1 MTTIISSGSVQSGH
15 EIAPVGSGQSLL
27 VEAGGTAISA
37 KITAGTEV
45 ISGVDSGAVVTE
57 HGFQVLSSGGLAVGG
72 SVSSDAWQ
80 VIHRG
85 AESLSTTIAGGGSQF
100 VSSGGLASAA
110 HIASGGAQILIDEG
124 SAIDTVIDQGAY
136 EAINGNWSGMSTT
149 TVASGSTVHSGG
161 LIGVDTYGTLADVSL
176 RSGGV
181 VLVQSG
187 GIVSGGSIES
197 GGYLIMTPGAVVTDM
212 PAGAAIVQSGIVVI
226 QSFSDVALQSSS
238 LSQDLGSGVEELV
251 LPGGVVSG
259 GTLSSG
265 AALHVYSGGLTSD
278 VTLSGSFE
286 VVSSGG
292 IASGTIIDQASVEYV
307 FSGGFASGTVVV
319 SGFAI
324 VEAGGSATGVTV
336 SAGGNLTV
344 DGSYNVSSVAGVVT
358 GATIL
363 DGATLYV
370 GFVGSATDVTVQSG
384 GAAYIFG
391 TLSSGSLESGA
402 YAIVESAVSK
412 VEASGAAGIL
422 ADSVISGAAVV
433 VESGGVLTGDRI
445 SDGSVVLVESGGSSV
460 DTTVSAGGTLILLSG
475 AAVSTTTASGGAI
488 ITSGAVA
495 IAGPSSVTVSMGV
508 DSAAVGSGTSAYIL
522 SGGVASGVVVQN
534 YGSLEVQSGGTAINT
549 VLTAGGAL
557 VVDSGAIVSG
567 AVTFSGIEASIEF
580 SALSAG
586 EILISGFAASDALT
600 FDMIS
605 GGSAVLSII
614 SGHEIEI
621 AGTEMGASGLVSA
634 FVSLDPSSS
643 YVASDFTVTNTT
655 SGTAEVTF
663 APSPKDDGSSLAS
676 AAVVP
681 VDIPLYVLPYNS
693 GYKVGI
699 EISLD
704 GGTTYKMYEFD
715 TGGTGFYASY
725 NPAWW
730 SSYTPV
736 SSAPAIFSYT
746 SGNTYTA
753 SVVST
758 NLTFQTTGGNSI
770 STAAD
775 IGLISS
781 AENPNTFTNQ
791 AWNADLTN
799 VTTSTAPLE
808 DNFYGDF
815 GVGLGSAEDGIENVL
830 AQLGSGLSD
839 GFIITVGTNDSSGEV
854 GNLQVGLTAEDIASY
869 TTVVLMQGEN
879 ALDTFANSG
888 ESTYQEL
895 LAEGMYIISG
905 YVENNMTPTSTPT
918 SGTTDYVF
926 DTGAPETQIHIGTT
940 VHTSGT
946 LSGAMLSAGAASPN
960 DSGWVLNVSSGGFQV
975 SDGNAIGNTTGYI
988 NTGLNAFW
996 GVSVMFDIAD
1006 GILGFKL
1013 MCFAAGTAIRTPRG
1027 DVAVEALR
1035 VGDQVRTVTG
1045 EARRITWIGHRAIDC
1060 RRHPQPDAVLPVC
1073 VAAHAFGRGVP
1084 ERDLYLSPDHA
1095 VYLDGVLI
1103 PVKYFIDGQNIR
1115 QGVRANLTYYHIELS
1130 SHDVILAE
1138 GLPVETYLAMDDR
1151 SSFANG
1157 GTVVQAYPVFAP
1169 QAEDAQLHW
1178 DARGYAPLVVTGPK
1192 LDALR
1197 RALAERAAPLS
1208 GPVSV
1213 AAQPRR

>member
-37 KITAGTEV
+37 NITAGTEM

-57 HGFQVLSSGGLAVGG
+57 HGFQVLFPGGLAVGG
-72 SVSSDAWQ
+72 SISSDAWQ

-85 AESLSTTIAGGGSQF
+85 AESLSATVANGGSQF

-110 HIASGGAQILIDEG
+110 HIASGGAQILIDG
-124 SAIDTVIDQGAY
+124 GTAIDTIIDQGAY
-136 EAINGNWSGMSTT
+136 ETINGNWSGMSTT
-149 TVASGSTVHSGG
+149 TLASGSTVHSGG
-161 LIGVDTYGTLADVSL
+161 LIGVDTYGRLADVSL

-212 PAGAAIVQSGIVVI
+212 PAGAAIVQSGVVVI
-226 QSFSDVALQSSS
+226 QSFADVALQSSS
-238 LSQDLGSGVEELV
+238 LSQNLGSGVEELV

-265 AALHVYSGGLTSD
+265 AALHVYSSGLTSD

-292 IASGTIIDQASVEYV
+292 IAFGTIIDQASVEYV
-307 FSGGFASGTVVV
+307 FSGGSASGSVVK

-324 VEAGGSATGVTV
+324 VEAGGSATAVTV

-344 DGSYNVSSVAGVVT
+344 DGSYNVSSVAGIVT

-370 GFVGSATDVTVQSG
+370 DFVGSATDVTVQNG
-384 GAAYIFG
+384 GGAYIFG
-391 TLSSGSLESGA
+391 TLSSSRLESGA

-412 VEASGAAGIL
+412 VEASGSAGIL

-433 VESGGVLTGDRI
+433 VESGGVLTGDTI
-445 SDGSVVLVESGGSSV
+445 ADGGVVLVESGGSSV
-460 DTTVSAGGTLILLSG
+460 DTTVSAGGTLVLLSG
-475 AAVSTTTASGGAI
+475 AAVSTTVSAGGAI

-495 IAGPSSVTVSMGV
+495 IAGQSSVTVSMGV

-534 YGSLEVQSGGTAINT
+534 YGSLEIQSGGTAINT
-549 VLTAGGAL
+549 VLAAGGVL

-586 EILISGFAASDALT
+586 EILVSGFAASDALT

-643 YVASDFTVTNTT
+643 YVVSDFTVTNTKT
-655 SGTAEVTF
+655 GAAEVTF
-663 APSPKDDGSSLAS
+663 ASPPKDEGSSS
-676 AAVVP
+676 VP
-681 VDIPLYVLPYNS
+681 ETVLPVHIPLYILPYNS

-736 SSAPAIFSYT
+736 SSAPTIFSYT

-758 NLTFQTTGGNSI
+758 TLTFQTSDG
-770 STAAD
+770 STLSSESD

-781 AENPNTFTNQ
+781 AENPGVYTNQ
-791 AWNADLTN
+791 MWNADLTD
-799 VTTSTAPLE
+799 TTAPAAPLE

-815 GVGLGSAEDGIENVL
+815 GVGLGSNDNGIENVL
-830 AQLGSGLSD
+830 AQLGGGLSN
-839 GFIITVGTNDSSGEV
+839 GFIITVGTNDSYGEV
-854 GNLQVGLTAEDIASY
+854 GNLQLGLTAEDIASY
-869 TTVVLMQGEN
+869 TTVILMQGEN

-895 LAEGMYIISG
+895 LAEGLCVINGATLGS
-905 YVENNMTPTSTPT
+905 
-918 SGTTDYVF
+918 TDYVF
-926 DTGAPETQIHIGTT
+926 DTGAPQTQIHTGTT
-940 VHTSGT
+940 VQVSGT
-946 LSGAMLSAGAASPN
+946 VSSTVLSANAASPDDN
-960 DSGWVLNVSSGGFQV
+960 SWMLNVSSGAASL

-996 GVSVMFDIAD
+996 GMSVMFDLAD
-1006 GILGFKL
+1006 GIIGFKL
-1013 MCFAAGTAIRTPRG
+1013 TCFAEGTAIRTPAG
-1027 DVAVEALR
+1027 DVPVEWLR
-1035 VGDQVRTVTG
+1035 NGDHARTVTG
-1045 EARRITWIGHRAIDC
+1045 EVRRIEWIGYRAIDC
-1060 RRHPQPDAVLPVC
+1060 ARHPQPETVLPVRI
-1073 VAAHAFGRGVP
+1073 AAHAFGSGLP

-1095 VYLDGVLI
+1095 LYLDGVLI
-1103 PVKYFIDGQNIR
+1103 PVKYFIEGQNIR
-1115 QGVRANLTYYHIELS
+1115 QVDRANLTYYHIELS
-1130 SHDVILAE
+1130 SQDVILAE
-1138 GLPVETYLAMDDR
+1138 GLPVETYLEMDNR

-1157 GTVVQAYPVFAP
+1157 GKVIKTHPSFAP
-1169 QAEDAQLHW
+1169 QVEDAQLHW

-1197 RALAERAAPLS
+1197 RMLAERAAPVS
-1208 GPVSV
+1208 GPAVV